1 MSEQRKKLY
10 GLLVVQLLA
19 LILYPPSFFA
29 NASQVIVL
37 PPTMVILYVLALVA
51 LNIGALSPELGR
63 SSLDFVQGINVVARL
78 MMFFPNLNQ
87 GGSINGV
94 FILLQIVA
102 IGLSWYVMSE
112 NAKLRPHE
120 LLLAPKR

>member
-1 MSEQRKKLY
+1 
-10 GLLVVQLLA
+10 
-19 LILYPPSFFA
+19 
-29 NASQVIVL
+29 
-37 PPTMVILYVLALVA
+37 
-51 LNIGALSPELGR
+51 
-63 SSLDFVQGINVVARL
+63 VQGINVVARL

>member
-51 LNIGALSPELGR
+51 LNTGALSPELGR